1 MAGNRKHSWE
11 RTLRRYALAGNK
23 KKAEHILR
31 ARLKSHPED
40 SFAVAELERL
50 LAGVPLRV
58 TESSAQRQS
67 REMNETLNRAEHLLT
82 KYSEA
87 TLTTLKEEQLL
98 KLHRELKELHRLLRR
113 AGNNKHTAVSE
124 HLKLTKDELRR
135 KSQKQHRNILRKLA
149 VPMGILAVCF
159 GIISISYRQAAKNE
173 QELSE
178 AIRNNRYQQITAA
191 AKAVD
196 IPIYRLLHTQLNQTI
211 REANQWIASTNIRVS
226 KLTEVINKLE
236 QSQGRISSMSLSQRA
251 EIEQDLLKLP
261 DDMSELSQRW
271 QRLSDREREQ
281 LTRLRDEYVKELQ
294 QPLPPIP
301 PATGN
306 TQQDSEAIHEQL
318 AQLLEIRKKYRVAP
332 ASYNLSPDILRSVEE
347 RENILRRTL
356 ADISAYQRLIV
367 EMPKVR
373 TYQQHLR
380 NLNAFTPTLYPPAQR
395 IASTTPLLPTEESVK
410 NLLRDPARPNVPSE
424 AQVHAAASTHM
435 RGQGTFTAAYPA
447 NMAQVHLAEDLFTAP
462 SLYRKIYE
470 VSNGQGEVCYTESR
484 PDVDETGRIRITR
497 SDIDPAA
504 TIDNRDVRW
513 ENNDR
518 ATCRVI
524 NAGTLMQELKLDKA
538 TFFSSA
544 NIPRLLTTIVNFQH
558 SECPALAQAF
568 VYHRLLMLLDI
579 HEHRFMTGVNYCPT
593 MRRHAAELSALMRE
607 HQITMSCGLWINNAP
622 PFKRAE
628 AAFRQWFEQRR
639 GTDYSAEI
647 RKNFEP
653 LLRTG
658 IIYCGYVD
666 ENGALKIFR
675 QLQPGSTIW
684 YLTAD
689 GFISSQFGAAPQE
702 ALPCAPIF
710 CPR

>member
-23 KKAEHILR
+23 KKAEQILR

-50 LAGVPLRV
+50 LADAPLRV
-58 TESSAQRQS
+58 TESPAQRQS
-67 REMNETLNRAEHLLT
+67 RELNEMLSRAEHLIS
-82 KYSEA
+82 KYSEEA
-87 TLTTLKEEQLL
+87 LTSLKEEHLL
-98 KLHRELKELHRLLRR
+98 KLHRELKELHHQLRR
-113 AGNNKHTAVSE
+113 VRNNKHTAISE
-124 HLKLTKDELRR
+124 HLKLIKNELKR
-135 KSQKQHRNILRKLA
+135 KSQKQHRNYLRKLA
-149 VPMGILAVCF
+149 VPMGILAVF
-159 GIISISYRQAAKNE
+159 IGVISISYHKADTNE
-173 QELSE
+173 QELSA
-178 AIRNNRYQQITAA
+178 AISHNRYQQITAV

-196 IPIYRLLHTQLNQTI
+196 IPIYRLLHPQLNQTI

-226 KLTEVINKLE
+226 KLTEVISKLE
-236 QSQGRISSMSLSQRA
+236 QSHGSISSMSLSQRA

-261 DDMSELSQRW
+261 EDMRELSLRW
-271 QRLSDREREQ
+271 QRLSDLEHEQ
-281 LTRLRDEYVKELQ
+281 LTRLRDEYVRELQ

-306 TQQDSEAIHEQL
+306 TQQDSAAIHEQL
-318 AQLLEIRKKYRVAP
+318 ALLLEIRRKYRVAP
-332 ASYNLSPDILRSVEE
+332 ASYNLDPDILRRVEE
-347 RENILRRTL
+347 REAQLRSTL
-356 ADISAYQRLIV
+356 ADISAYRRLND

-380 NLNAFTPTLYPPAQR
+380 ILNAFTPTQYPPALR
-395 IASTTPLLPTEESVK
+395 ITATTPLLPTEESVK

-424 AQVHAAASTHM
+424 AQVHAAACTHM
-435 RGQGTFTAAYPA
+435 RGQGTFTVAYPA
-447 NMAQVHLAEDLFTAP
+447 SMAQVHLAEDLFTAP

-470 VSNGQGEVCYTESR
+470 VSDGQGEVCYTESL
-484 PDVDETGRIRITR
+484 PDVDATGRIRITR
-497 SDIDPAA
+497 SDLDPAV
-504 TIDNRDVRW
+504 TINNRDVRW
-513 ENNDR
+513 EDTGR
-518 ATCRVI
+518 ATSRVI
-524 NAGTLMQELKLDKA
+524 NAGILMQELKLDKA
-538 TFFSSA
+538 DFFSSA
-544 NIPRLLTTIVNFQH
+544 NIPRLLTTIVNFH
-558 SECPALAQAF
+558 HPECPALAQAF

-593 MRRHAAELSALMRE
+593 MRRHASELSALMRE
-607 HQITMSCGLWINNAP
+607 HHLTMSCGLWINNSQRL
-622 PFKRAE
+622 KRAE

-658 IIYCGYVD
+658 ITYCGYAD
-666 ENGALKIFR
+666 ENGTLKIFR
-675 QLQPGSTIW
+675 ELQPGSTIW

-689 GFISSQFGAAPQE
+689 GFISSQFGT
-702 ALPCAPIF
+702 ALQDPLPFAPIF

>member
-1 MAGNRKHSWE
+1 MARNRKHSWE

-23 KKAEHILR
+23 KKVEHILR
-31 ARLKSHPED
+31 ARLESHPDD
-40 SFAVAELERL
+40 SFAMAELERL

-67 REMNETLNRAEHLLT
+67 REMNEALSHAEHLVV
-82 KYSEA
+82 KYSAA
-87 TLTTLKEEQLL
+87 TLATLKEGQLL
-98 KLHRELKELHRLLRR
+98 NLHRELTELHRLLRR
-113 AGNNKHTAVSE
+113 AGNNKHTAISE
-124 HLKLTKDELRR
+124 HLKLIKNELKR
-135 KSQKQHRNILRKLA
+135 KNHKQHRNHLRKLA
-149 VPMGILAVCF
+149 VPMGILAVVI
-159 GIISISYRQAAKNE
+159 GIISISYRQADKNE

-178 AIRNNRYQQITAA
+178 AMKLNRYQQISAA

-196 IPIYRLLHTQLNQTI
+196 IPIYRLLHPQLNQTI

-236 QSQGRISSMSLSQRA
+236 QSQGRISAMSLSQRA

-261 DDMSELSQRW
+261 EDMRELSQRW
-271 QRLSDREREQ
+271 QRLSDREREH
-281 LTRLRDEYVKELQ
+281 LTRLRDEYVRELQ

-301 PATGN
+301 PVTGN
-306 TQQDSEAIHEQL
+306 TQQDSEAIHMQL
-318 AQLLEIRKKYRVAP
+318 SQLQGIRRKYRVAP
-332 ASYNLSPDILRSVEE
+332 ASYNLDPDILHSVEE
-347 RENILRRTL
+347 REDLLRRTL
-356 ADISAYQRLIV
+356 AEISVYRRLIA
-367 EMPKVR
+367 EMPNVR

-380 NLNAFTPTLYPPAQR
+380 KLNAFTPTLYQPAQR

-410 NLLRDPARPNVPSE
+410 NLLRDPARPNAPSE

-470 VSNGQGEVCYTESR
+470 VSNGQGEVCHTESR

-497 SDIDPAA
+497 SDLDLSA

-513 ENNDR
+513 ENNGR
-518 ATCRVI
+518 ATCRII

-558 SECPALAQAF
+558 PECPALAQAF

-579 HEHRFMTGVNYCPT
+579 HEHRFMTGINYCPT

-607 HQITMSCGLWINNAP
+607 HQMTMRCGIWINNSP
-622 PFKRAE
+622 RLKQAE

-639 GTDYSAEI
+639 GTDYGDEI

-658 IIYCGYVD
+658 IIYCGYAD
-666 ENGALKIFR
+666 ENGSLKIFR
-675 QLQPGSTIW
+675 DLQPGSTIW

-689 GFISSQFGAAPQE
+689 GFISSQFGAPTQE
-702 ALPCAPIF
+702 PLPFAPIF